1 MIDMS
6 TYWIIVPIL
15 GLGTYLI
22 RLSFILLMERIPLP
36 GAAHRMLRFIPA
48 SVLPALVLPA
58 VLFGKTGITP
68 LADPARTGAALIAM
82 LVAWK
87 TRNTL
92 ATIGAGMAALWT
104 LQAVL

>member
-6 TYWIIVPIL
+6 TYWVIVPIL

-22 RLSFILLMERIPLP
+22 RLSFILLLERIPLP
-36 GAAHRMLRFIPA
+36 PAAHRMLRFIPA

-58 VLFGKTGITP
+58 VLFGKAGTIP
-68 LADPARTGAALIAM
+68 LADPARTGAALVAM

-104 LQAVL
+104 LQAML

>member
-6 TYWIIVPIL
+6 TYWVVVPIL

-36 GAAHRMLRFIPA
+36 QAAHRMLRFIPA

-58 VLFGKTGITP
+58 VLFGKTGTTP
-68 LADPARTGAALIAM
+68 LADPARTGAALVAM

>member
-1 MIDMS
+1 MR
-6 TYWIIVPIL
+6 TYWTIVPIL
-15 GLGTYLI
+15 GLGTYAV

-36 GAAHRMLRFIPA
+36 EAAHRMLRFIPA

-58 VLFGKTGITP
+58 VVFGQSGTTP

-92 ATIGAGMAALWT
+92 ATIGAGMAALWA
-104 LQAVL
+104 LQSPL